1 MLHMIGNA
9 HLDPVWLWRWTE
21 GCAEAIGTCW
31 AAIDRLDEGQDFV
44 FTRGEAQV
52 YAWIEEFDPPLFER
66 IRHYIAE
73 GRWVVVNG
81 WWIQPDCNLPSGEAI
96 IRQALYG
103 KRYFKEKFGIDVPVG
118 YNVDSFGH
126 AATFPMLLRHT
137 GSDSYVFMRPGPH
150 EMKLPSNL
158 FDWVSPDGSRVPTF
172 RIQVAYNTSPRNMG
186 VEAKIEHHQKLI
198 EADGHPYMC
207 FYGVGN
213 HGGGPTK
220 VNIAAIEAQ
229 KANGVD
235 VDFSD
240 PNRYFA
246 EVRDRNLVAVDTELQ
261 FHAIGCYA
269 VAAELKAL
277 NRRAEARLNQAE
289 AAATLAFREAGVPY
303 PRAALTEL
311 WRKLMFNQFHDTLGG
326 TSIESACHE
335 AANDFAAVLADSDLI
350 INASLRH
357 LSRTVRPP
365 VDPTDATFLIANF
378 NPDSFDGLYEVEPWT
393 DFDAKSP
400 RLLIDEQG
408 ELVPFQYISPE
419 GKTTGLQRITFRV
432 SIPGFGYRVLR
443 FAKRDAGIAA
453 PSVHF
458 GRPLSIENLV
468 EETAG
473 WRLEIDRATGA
484 IASLVNRKCGLSV
497 FTGPAHQGILIEDP
511 TDTWSHGIDRFA
523 FDGETASLEALNL
536 LEEGRLRRAVEIVTR
551 VGVSRFATTVILPED
566 ADLPVDLRVR
576 LDWHEKH
583 KLFRIAYPLAGSR
596 FEYEVPAGWTE
607 RPDDGKEVF
616 GHRWVR
622 AVRDGATVTLI
633 NDAKYSYAAKDG
645 TLYISATRAPV
656 YAHHDPI
663 KLEPGAVYRYLD
675 QGEQVFAIRIQA
687 GDDVSRAEAMRLSD
701 ELLKPPVATPHVGR
715 GGSKPHSGQW
725 LDVTSEAGAVIA
737 VKIAEDSDATILR
750 AIELDG
756 TGGALRVGT
765 ASVDIG
771 PRGIVSTRLD
781 AEVLTE
787 IDGLER

>member
-31 AAIDRLDEGQDFV
+31 AAIDRLDEGEGFV

-66 IRHYIAE
+66 IRHYVAN

-150 EMKLPSNL
+150 EMKLPADL

-172 RIQVAYNTSPRNMG
+172 RIQIAYNTSPRSVG
-186 VEAKIEHHQKLI
+186 VDAKIAHHLKLQ
-198 EADGHPYMC
+198 EDEGHPFMA

-220 VNIAAIEAQ
+220 DNIARIAAHIGARE
-229 KANGVD
+229 D
-235 VDFSD
+235 VGFSD
-240 PNRYFA
+240 PNRYFD
-246 EVRDRNLVAVDTELQ
+246 EVKDRQLVEVDTELQ

-269 VAAELKAL
+269 AAAELKAL
-277 NRRAEARLNQAE
+277 NRRAEARLGQAE
-289 AAATLAFREAGVPY
+289 AAATLAARETGIAY
-303 PRAALTEL
+303 PRAALSEL

-326 TSIESACHE
+326 TAIESACIE
-335 AANDFAAVLADSDLI
+335 AVHDFDAILADADLI
-350 INASLRH
+350 INASIRH
-357 LSRTVRPP
+357 LSRTILPP
-365 VDPTDATFLIANF
+365 EDPTDATFLIANF
-378 NPDSFDGLYEVEPWT
+378 NPAPYDDLYEVEPWT
-393 DFDAKSP
+393 DFDAESP
-400 RLLIDEQG
+400 RLLIDESG
-408 ELVPFQYISPE
+408 ALVPFQYVSPE
-419 GKTTGLQRITFRV
+419 GKTRGLQRIAFRLA
-432 SIPGFGYRVLR
+432 IPGFGYRLLR
-443 FAKRDAGIAA
+443 FAKRDDGRPA
-453 PSVHF
+453 PGVHF
-458 GRPLSIENLV
+458 GRPMELTELV
-468 EETAG
+468 VETSG
-473 WRLEIDRATGA
+473 WRLEIDRESGA
-484 IASLVNRKCGLSV
+484 IRALVNRATSQSV
-497 FTGPAHQGILIEDP
+497 FTGPAHLGILVDDP
-511 TDTWSHGIDRFA
+511 TDTWSHGIDRFSV
-523 FDGETASLEALNL
+523 DGEPVRLQALNF
-536 LEEGRLRRAVEIVTR
+536 LEEGSLRRAVEIVTD
-551 VGVSRFATTVILPED
+551 VGGSRFATTVVLPAE

-576 LDWHEKH
+576 LDWHEKQ
-583 KLFRIAYPLAGSR
+583 KLFRIAYPLDGSR

-622 AVRDGATVTLI
+622 AIRDDLTVTLI

-645 TLYISATRAPV
+645 TLYITATRAPV

-675 QGEQVFAIRIQA
+675 QGEHVFAIRIA
-687 GDDVSRAEAMRLSD
+687 INGSRAEAMAEAD
-701 ELLKPPVATPHVGR
+701 HLLRPPVATPHVSR
-715 GGSKPHSGQW
+715 GGGRPRSGQW
-725 LDVTSEAGAVIA
+725 LDVGGTGAVIA
-737 VKIAEDSDATILR
+737 LKLAEGSGQMVLR

-756 TGGALRVGT
+756 EAGT
-765 ASVDIG
+765 LTVNGQSVAIR
-771 PRGIVSTRLD
+771 PRGIVSVRLD
-781 AEVLTE
+781 DSSLTE
-787 IDGLER
+787 TNGLEQ